1 MKPEQI
7 SKDPLTRAY
16 NWARREYARRRMVED
31 LHCSHTAA
39 DVMAEAEK
47 RYQLGTFGVE
57 GFAINMDSG
66 VEYLN
71 TGDSYGRTILFR
83 SRSRWIGRWSLGA
96 WGDIAERLKK

>member
-1 MKPEQI
+1 MRQPKTDLE
-7 SKDPLTRAY
+7 RAIGY
-16 NWARREYARRRMVED
+16 CRRQYALRIGGHNA
-31 LHCSHTAA
+31 HCSFLAA
-39 DVMAEAEK
+39 EIMQEAEK
-47 RYQLGTFGVE
+47 RFNLPTYGVE